1 MPRRKFLVWMW
12 GCPYK
17 NNVWTAAQM
26 QKCGWL
32 NSYSFSFWFFL
43 KKIEFIFLPIIY
55 QEPGD
60 GDAPS
65 IWASSNKDGMGGGG
79 DLTVA
84 WGATTFHLAVG
95 YLFQDCYIQTFS

>member
-43 KKIEFIFLPIIY
+43 KKLNSYFCQLYIRNLE
-55 QEPGD
+55 
-60 GDAPS
+60 
-65 IWASSNKDGMGGGG
+65 
-79 DLTVA
+79 T
-84 WGATTFHLAVG
+84 ATHLAYERPVIKMAWVVAVIWLWHEG
-95 YLFQDCYIQTFS
+95 LQPST